1 MKGKLTIIGAIVMM
15 LTGIGILIGVLSYF
29 PSPRIVVCTEKDSGK
44 VFSYAIDPNY
54 EPALRQMLGFL
65 VFGCILLGL
74 SLGILA
80 NTYAIR
86 RSEKRLPQ
94 SPSPSRAVLEF
105 RNTHAHYAL
114 MEAIMALHKLWRRSR
129 NTMRNVNWFKVVD
142 LSSSL

>member
-1 MKGKLTIIGAIVMM
+1 LKGELTIIGAIVVM
-15 LTGIGILIGVLSYF
+15 LIGIGISIGALTYF
-29 PSPRIVVCTEKDSGK
+29 PSPRVAICTGNGK
-44 VFSYAIDPNY
+44 VYSYSIDPYY

-65 VFGCILLGL
+65 VFGCVLLGL

-80 NTYAIR
+80 NTYATR

-94 SPSPSRAVLEF
+94 SPPPSRAVLEF
-105 RNTHAHYAL
+105 RNTHAHYTL